1 MSRLVGEAVAEFRG
15 QPAEA
20 EAVDVKVDLP
30 VDANLP
36 VDYLPGERLRL
47 GGVSL
52 AGRRCHRRGAST
64 RCEPNWSIGTGR
76 YRQPVENLLA
86 VARFKVLARRYG
98 VTEISLQGG
107 SIRFSP
113 VTLPESAQLR
123 LRRLYDRSLYKQAV
137 STLVG
142 AATQRAVALPDTTLA
157 TTAIGGEPLRDI
169 PLLNW
174 CAEVL
179 AQVLPPPA

>member
-1 MSRLVGEAVAEFRG
+1 
-15 QPAEA
+15 
-20 EAVDVKVDLP
+20 
-30 VDANLP
+30 
-36 VDYLPGERLRL
+36 
-47 GGVSL
+47 
-52 AGRRCHRRGAST
+52 
-64 RCEPNWSIGTGR
+64 
-76 YRQPVENLLA
+76 VENLLA

-137 STLVG
+137 STLSVPRPKGAVG
-142 AATQRAVALPDTTLA
+142 SDGTLA
-157 TTAIGGEPLRDI
+157 TAAIGGAPLRDI

-174 CAEVL
+174 CAELL
-179 AQVLPPPA
+179 AQVLPAPA